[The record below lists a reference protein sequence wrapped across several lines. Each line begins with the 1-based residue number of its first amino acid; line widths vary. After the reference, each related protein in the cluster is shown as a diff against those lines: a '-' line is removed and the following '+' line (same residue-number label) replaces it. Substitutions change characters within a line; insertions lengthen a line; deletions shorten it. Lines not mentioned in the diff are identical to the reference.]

1 MQNLS
6 APMNGGADRSTYLD
20 CLNYCMPSYSGVTE
34 ETDALPLCICKDCAS
49 ALQVAYWF
57 MKNATKAQEVLK
69 IRINEIKEKQKQL
82 EREEAAQA
90 KASEEVKKP
99 KRYRCKICNT
109 KLETKRSL
117 KDHVKLHL
125 DIIAYNCQLCGF
137 EHHQRNHLI
146 QHYQFTHGVE
156 PTPEQLKPKTKITP
170 PIKSSN
176 STSTRQTVNGSGQR
190 QQFLQ
195 QPLSNSGE
203 VYVDNHQPVATAQN
217 SHEIIYT
224 SAPQNQNIVY
234 ATAINT
240 QTTTAPL
247 EGNAATTTIF
257 AQTNGE
263 AFTFN
268 SGFEGNL
275 NMQNDT
281 NVGNEFIVM
290 ADGSVENVMG
300 KGVVIEYINAGD
312 GTTLS
317 LDNGLVL
324 ENILQVPN
332 DGSTSNIIVSQ
343 DNGNTNNLALTQ
355 SDANATSMIIS
366 NNDMVQMDVDDII
379 VEDPENTPEQTQDVP
394 ISPIDEDMI
403 PATFIEQ
410 PKRNICKICAKEFDT
425 QDELKTHMLTHNEIP
440 HFFCDHCSFYTFFK
454 IDLNQHYKSKH
465 NIQPTNK
472 QLQPKNKPTTQI
484 ERFARSPKLVYSCD
498 ICFYECDLKYE
509 IKRHY
514 LAKHCMNV
522 QDIQQRPTRTGITN
536 NTLIQPV
543 SNKTMRSSPTTS
555 TASSLSGG
563 SPQKTSSVNISNN
576 INNTMNTTT
585 AEEDPMLPD
594 YLNGLNCRK
603 CNEVF
608 FYRNK
613 LYEHYKLHSAQ
624 EEAEKQL
631 QKQETKTP
639 STVKQVQEQTTGNSL
654 DLQPTETL
662 LPMQQQNITTEPQI
676 QLQYQEPNQTPQTHQ
691 IQVLQQLPQQEEV
704 VITTTPLDNSLTTSF
719 NNVVDPMTLVL
730 TPNTTL
736 SNAVAPLTP
745 SSSSTYTLPSD
756 AIPQI
761 VEMEQT
767 IETDMDFDFNGDALF
782 EDFDDVENSSDDND
796 MRNLALTSDD
806 DFDDVLKEQS
816 ESQTETATSYCAQCQ
831 KSFLSQYQFENHM
844 FLHRGLA
851 PYRCEMCT
859 NLYNTKRALI
869 RHYRAVHKRI
879 PTRDMIQAKGD
890 KVYVSDNSS
899 MENLSI
905 EQSSVTT
912 FMCAKCTYESTDF
925 PSVQLHLNTNHS
937 IHDDSYILKVKLP
950 YECPRCIRSYST
962 KAKLLRHLERNHST
976 TPINNP
982 QIQINSTET
991 VTTTTTTTTAP
1002 VLNNNNVDAPLPVMT
1017 NNNNN
1022 NNENASSGKVYEE
1035 VNIIN
1040 PNPNNHNNSTINNN
1054 NNNNNNNGLIRDM
1067 PSIVNN
1073 DSKHNTLQ
1081 IWISSRP
1088 TFLLLILVD
1097 QSRDIVN
1104 CIIFPKK
1111 CCHILFNKINKK
1123 GLTDECN
1130 KESQLFSIDP
1140 AAQCDNGTKNNNGL
1154 PFEDCVVTPSTSTSF
1169 VMICPDLQ
1177 DDLTI
1182 GTVPTTDTTVDAT
1195 KDMIFNA
1202 TDMLTENTELTT
1214 NPTLET
1220 EISTNT
1226 DTPTMN
1232 TDTRTINADTPASSE
1247 IPTGVANDKIL
1258 YKCTAC
1264 HENCTTIEAVRVHSR
1279 KVTCRDFIKSQNKDQ
1294 TSGLYKCEVCDIKY
1308 PTLYLLRHHL
1318 KKHMARTFRC
1328 SSCPKSYLS
1337 KLELDIHQ
1345 RTHTDE
1351 RPHQCDKCPNSF
1363 RYAHHLK
1370 RHKDIIHFGKRY
1382 MCPEA
1387 NCNRQFTTMDQL
1399 KVHKWSH
1406 CGIVPNKCKYCG
1418 QLFKKRLFLRNHCS
1432 KIHNKALTDDEEF
1445 NGNSMACKSPQEDIL
1460 QPINWD

>member
-1 MQNLS
+1 MEDKKSIQDYKDYYSSVCRTCLQSNGEMQSLS
-6 APMNGGADRSTYLD
+6 APMHGGANKYSYLD
-20 CLNYCMPSYSGVTE
+20 CLNYCMPSYSGPTADGLSS
-34 ETDALPLCICKDCAS
+34 DALPTQICKDCAS

-57 MKNATKAQEVLK
+57 MKNASKAQEVLK
-69 IRINEIKEKQKQL
+69 IRINELKEKQKQI
-82 EREEAAQA
+82 ERQEAAQA
-90 KASEEVKKP
+90 KANEEVKKP

-125 DIIAYNCQLCGF
+125 DIIAYNCHLCGF

-146 QHYQFTHGVE
+146 QHYQLTHGVD
-156 PTPEQLKPKTKITP
+156 PTPEQVKPKTKITP
-170 PIKSSN
+170 PNKSSS
-176 STSTRQTVNGSGQR
+176 STTVTRQADNLNNNEQR
-190 QQFLQ
+190 QQYPPQQ
-195 QPLSNSGE
+195 QPQLLSNSGE
-203 VYVDNHQPVATAQN
+203 VYVENHLPATATTQN

-224 SAPQNQNIVY
+224 SAPQNQNIIY

-240 QTTTAPL
+240 QTTPL
-247 EGNAATTTIF
+247 EGNAATIFTT
-257 AQTNGE
+257 QPNGNATA

-268 SGFEGNL
+268 PTTFEGNL
-275 NMQNDT
+275 NNAQNDT
-281 NVGNEFIVM
+281 NVGNEYIVM
-290 ADGSVENVMG
+290 ADTSVENVMG

-312 GTTLS
+312 GTALS

-324 ENILQVPN
+324 ENILQVQN
-332 DGSTSNIIVSQ
+332 DAGDTQNIIVSQ
-343 DNGNTNNLALTQ
+343 NNGNTGNIPVAQIDGGSTTN
-355 SDANATSMIIS
+355 MIIS
-366 NNDMVQMDVDDII
+366 QNDMVQMDVDDLI

-425 QDELKTHMLTHNEIP
+425 QDALKNHMLTHNEIP

-472 QLQPKNKPTTQI
+472 QLQPKNKPTTRCSETEMDPQTKNAIVQKI

-514 LAKHCMNV
+514 LAKHRMNV
-522 QDIQQRPTRTGITN
+522 HDIQQRPTRTGITN
-536 NTLIQPV
+536 NTSIIQPITPV
-543 SNKTMRSSPTTS
+543 TSVASTSATTS
-555 TASSLSGG
+555 TASSISG
-563 SPQKTSSVNISNN
+563 SPPKLTN
-576 INNTMNTTT
+576 INLNNNMTTT
-585 AEEDPMLPD
+585 QAEEDAMLPD

-624 EEAEKQL
+624 EEATRL
-631 QKQETKTP
+631 QKQANKMQKSVNNTQGIQQLEMT
-639 STVKQVQEQTTGNSL
+639 QQLQEQPNANSMN
-654 DLQPTETL
+654 LQQNETHL
-662 LPMQQQNITTEPQI
+662 QLQQQNINTEP
-676 QLQYQEPNQTPQTHQ
+676 QLQYQESNLNQTQQPHLQ
-691 IQVLQQLPQQEEV
+691 QVLQQLPQQEV
-704 VITTTPLDNSLTTSF
+704 VITTTPLDNSLTSTF

-730 TPNTTL
+730 TPNTSLNNT
-736 SNAVAPLTP
+736 AAPLTP

-869 RHYRAVHKRI
+869 RHYRAVHKKY

-890 KVYVSDNSS
+890 KVYVCDKTTTDY
-899 MENLSI
+899 MSI
-905 EQSSVTT
+905 EKSTVTT

-925 PSVQLHLNTNHS
+925 PSAQLHLNTNHS
-937 IHDDSYILKVKLP
+937 IHDDSYILKK
-950 YECPRCIRSYST
+950 T
-962 KAKLLRHLERNHST
+962 A
-976 TPINNP
+976 
-982 QIQINSTET
+982 
-991 VTTTTTTTTAP
+991 TTTTTTTTAP
-1002 VLNNNNVDAPLPVMT
+1002 VLNENNIINNG
-1017 NNNNN
+1017 NNNNLDTMQQVMN
-1022 NNENASSGKVYEE
+1022 NTAATSGLE
-1035 VNIIN
+1035 
-1040 PNPNNHNNSTINNN
+1040 
-1054 NNNNNNNGLIRDM
+1054 G
-1067 PSIVNN
+1067 
-1073 DSKHNTLQ
+1073 
-1081 IWISSRP
+1081 
-1088 TFLLLILVD
+1088 
-1097 QSRDIVN
+1097 
-1104 CIIFPKK
+1104 
-1111 CCHILFNKINKK
+1111 
-1123 GLTDECN
+1123 ECGA
-1130 KESQLFSIDP
+1130 EPAQLFDISGTGQSDDGKSIND
-1140 AAQCDNGTKNNNGL
+1140 GL
-1154 PFEDCVVTPSTSTSF
+1154 SFEQCVVTPSTSTSF

-1177 DDLTI
+1177 GELTLD
-1182 GTVPTTDTTVDAT
+1182 TVPTTANNTDLTNNKELMFD
-1195 KDMIFNA
+1195 NA
-1202 TDMLTENTELTT
+1202 DMLTTNTEITTNSLPTTTLEDLTT
-1214 NPTLET
+1214 TNEMTNSNNITMGNDETMSNYAPSNTQLEEANTLDPQT
-1220 EISTNT
+1220 SLSPQTSLDPQT
-1226 DTPTMN
+1226 
-1232 TDTRTINADTPASSE
+1232 S
-1247 IPTGVANDKIL
+1247 VAANKVL
-1258 YKCTAC
+1258 YKCIAC
-1264 HENCTTIEAVRVHSR
+1264 QEQCTTIESVRLHSR
-1279 KVTCRDFIKSQNKDQ
+1279 KVACRDVIKALNKDQ
-1294 TSGLYKCEVCDIKY
+1294 KSSALYKCEVCDMKY
-1308 PTLYLLRHHL
+1308 PSLYLLRHHV
-1318 KKHMARTFRC
+1318 KRHMARTFRC
-1328 SSCPKSYLS
+1328 FCCPKSYLS
-1337 KLELDIHQ
+1337 KLDLDTHQ
-1345 RTHTDE
+1345 RTHTNE

-1387 NCNRQFTTMDQL
+1387 NCNRQFTTMEQL

-1406 CGIVPNKCKYCG
+1406 CGIVPVKCKECG
-1418 QLFKKRLFLRNHCS
+1418 QQFKKKLFLRNHCS

-1445 NGNSMACKSPQEDIL
+1445 NGNDLTCKSPQEDIL

>member
-1 MQNLS
+1 MDDKKSIQDYKDYYSAVCRTCLQSSGEMQNLN
-6 APMNGGADRSTYLD
+6 APVSGGGGAAAASADRSTFMD
-20 CLNYCMPSYSGVTE
+20 CLNYCMPSYNGQAVVAADE
-34 ETDALPLCICKDCAS
+34 LDALPTRICKDCAS

-57 MKNATKAQEVLK
+57 MKNAIKAQEVLK
-69 IRINEIKEKQKQL
+69 IRINEMKEKQKEL

-90 KASEEVKKP
+90 KALCEEVKKP

-137 EHHQRNHLI
+137 EHHQRTQLI
-146 QHYQFTHGVE
+146 QHYQLTHGVE

-170 PIKSSN
+170 PNNSSN
-176 STSTRQTVNGSGQR
+176 TTSSSSISSTVTRHSASDNR
-190 QQFLQ
+190 QQFSQ
-195 QPLSNSGE
+195 QTLTNAGE
-203 VYVDNHQPVATAQN
+203 VFVENLPAAAAQN
-217 SHEIIYT
+217 THEIIYT

-240 QTTTAPL
+240 QTTPL
-247 EGNAATTTIF
+247 EGNPAATTIF
-257 AQTNGE
+257 AQPNGE

-268 SGFEGNL
+268 SNFDGNL
-275 NMQNDT
+275 NVQNNDA
-281 NVGNEFIVM
+281 NVVGNEYIVM

-300 KGVVIEYINAGD
+300 KGVVIEYINAGENND
-312 GTTLS
+312 NASNNLS
-317 LDNGLVL
+317 LAQTDAATTNMV
-324 ENILQVPN
+324 I
-332 DGSTSNIIVSQ
+332 SQ
-343 DNGNTNNLALTQ
+343 
-355 SDANATSMIIS
+355 
-366 NNDMVQMDVDDII
+366 NDMVQMDVDDLI

-425 QDELKTHMLTHNEIP
+425 QDALKNHMLTHNEIP

-472 QLQPKNKPTTQI
+472 QLQPKNKPTPTTT
-484 ERFARSPKLVYSCD
+484 ATTTKLVYGCD

-514 LAKHCMNV
+514 QAKHRMNV
-522 QDIQQRPTRTGITN
+522 QDIQQRPTRTGLTN
-536 NTLIQPV
+536 NTIVQPISHTKV
-543 SNKTMRSSPTTS
+543 SSTVSVAASAAPSSSSSSSVTS
-555 TASSLSGG
+555 TASSMTG
-563 SPQKTSSVNISNN
+563 SPAKTSKMNLNN
-576 INNTMNTTT
+576 SLNNNTT
-585 AEEDPMLPD
+585 EEDAMLPD

-624 EEAEKQL
+624 EEAAKQ
-631 QKQETKTP
+631 QKQTTKMQK
-639 STVKQVQEQTTGNSL
+639 TVNNIQQQQQQQQELSQQLQEQTVAATATNHL
-654 DLQPTETL
+654 HLTQNETHL
-662 LPMQQQNITTEPQI
+662 AMPQQQQNLTQEPQI
-676 QLQYQEPNQTPQTHQ
+676 QLQYQEPVNQPQQPHL
-691 IQVLQQLPQQEEV
+691 QVLQQLPQQEV
-704 VITTTPLDNSLTTSF
+704 VITTTPLDNSLTSSF

-736 SNAVAPLTP
+736 NNSVAPLTP

-890 KVYVSDNSS
+890 KVYVCDNTT
-899 MENLSI
+899 MDYLSI
-905 EQSSVTT
+905 EKSTGSTVTT

-937 IHDDSYILKVKLP
+937 IHDDSYILRKLP
-950 YECPRCIRSYST
+950 YECPRCIRSFST
-962 KAKLLRHLERNHST
+962 KAKLLRHMERNHST

-991 VTTTTTTTTAP
+991 ATTTTTTTTAP
-1002 VLNNNNVDAPLPVMT
+1002 ALNNNHNHNE
-1017 NNNNN
+1017 NNNT
-1022 NNENASSGKVYEE
+1022 AVD
-1035 VNIIN
+1035 
-1040 PNPNNHNNSTINNN
+1040 PTTATAATSTMQQVINNN
-1054 NNNNNNNGLIRDM
+1054 NNNNSATSG
-1067 PSIVNN
+1067 
-1073 DSKHNTLQ
+1073 
-1081 IWISSRP
+1081 
-1088 TFLLLILVD
+1088 LVD
-1097 QSRDIVN
+1097 DCNSEPQLFDIGSAGQIN
-1104 CIIFPKK
+1104 DDDDGDET
-1111 CCHILFNKINKK
+1111 KINDR
-1123 GLTDECN
+1123 LSFE
-1130 KESQLFSIDP
+1130 
-1140 AAQCDNGTKNNNGL
+1140 QCG
-1154 PFEDCVVTPSTSTSF
+1154 VTPTSSSSSSSSATSF
-1169 VMICPDLQ
+1169 VMLCPDLQ
-1177 DDLTI
+1177 SDLTI
-1182 GTVPTTDTTVDAT
+1182 DTVPPPTATSVADDDTNITPTKDIEIFNNNDILAVSTELPSDSMPDISLEPEVSTNELDNTNNNNNDTPLMETAKAPNENESETAT
-1195 KDMIFNA
+1195 K
-1202 TDMLTENTELTT
+1202 
-1214 NPTLET
+1214 
-1220 EISTNT
+1220 
-1226 DTPTMN
+1226 
-1232 TDTRTINADTPASSE
+1232 
-1247 IPTGVANDKIL
+1247 VL
-1258 YKCTAC
+1258 YKCLAC
-1264 HENCTTIEAVRVHSR
+1264 LENCTTIEAVRLHSR
-1279 KVTCRDFIKSQNKDQ
+1279 KVTCREQIKAMHKGETSS
-1294 TSGLYKCEVCDIKY
+1294 SGLYKCEVCGDIKY

-1318 KKHMARTFRC
+1318 KKHIARTFRC
-1328 SSCPKSYLS
+1328 TCCPKSYLS
-1337 KLELDIHQ
+1337 KFELDTHQ
-1345 RTHTDE
+1345 RSHTDE

-1399 KVHKWSH
+1399 KIHKWSH
-1406 CGIVPNKCKYCG
+1406 CGIVPHKCKHCG

-1432 KIHNKALTDDEEF
+1432 KFHNKPLTDDEEF
-1445 NGNSMACKSPQEDIL
+1445 SGSNLTCKSPQEDIL